1 MSSYSVDLII
11 LWAKTMYQ
19 LMGSVY
25 KVDNCL
31 LSIIKQTMKA
41 FLKKCRNDGRIRP
54 IGLLGSQIGDQK
66 LTEYSMHAW
75 KYAYIFI

>member
-1 MSSYSVDLII
+1 
-11 LWAKTMYQ
+11 MYQ

-66 LTEYSMHAW
+66 LTEYSMHA
-75 KYAYIFI
+75 